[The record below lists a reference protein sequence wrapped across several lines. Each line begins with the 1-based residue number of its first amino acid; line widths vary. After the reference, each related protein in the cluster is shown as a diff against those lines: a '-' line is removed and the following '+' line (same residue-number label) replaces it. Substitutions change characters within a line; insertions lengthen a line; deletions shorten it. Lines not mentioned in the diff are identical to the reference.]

1 MIAGFFIERP
11 IFASVISIVLVLCGG
26 VAAVTLPTTQYP
38 DITPPTIEGS
48 AINARVR
55 AVMAEV
61 RRRAANGC
69 GHCTVTVI
77 AQGQPSEALLFPALV
92 EDRGSGTAEEHSR

>member
-38 DITPPTIEGS
+38 DITPPTNWS
-48 AINARVR
+48 ATRSP
-55 AVMAEV
+55 
-61 RRRAANGC
+61 RRSSSRSAAWK
-69 GHCTVTVI
+69 T
-77 AQGQPSEALLFPALV
+77 PS
-92 EDRGSGTAEEHSR
+92 R